1 MPDSITIREVLKGT
15 TPGYPQTVGYM
26 TVIPLISELVDD
38 RFTPPSLIRTGTRDY
53 GALEVNNP
61 NPSGIGILP
70 TGTAIVTKQK
80 AQNHTIGKPFPILAG
95 KSSRATNAACIQDSQ
110 GGTIAMG
117 EHYLSILPWVLREP
131 MFMVK
136 SRREYSKLWPA
147 LKEFNV
153 SMGLPDRGHLELYL
167 ERFAK
172 ELDQFIA
179 EFEVVAKQVGA
190 IILIQGNVVG
200 VERAPNYGYWRD
212 IWVPLVR
219 EAYGSLVLYYRQKF
233 GGNPPP
239 PKTRV
244 GLSTKNAEN
253 LNDISK
259 ALDRA
264 EKKESENAREV
275 VRDFIDEE
283 FKVTKE
289 PESKE
294 VSGLTVNSLKNKQF
308 MGQVVMDG
316 DMVRYA
322 SLFTSAEYGRNKD
335 WISAKPFE
343 I

>member
-1 MPDSITIREVLKGT
+1 MPNDITIREVLKGT
-15 TPGYPQTVGYM
+15 VPGYPQTVGYM
-26 TVIPLISELVDD
+26 SVIPLISELVDD
-38 RFTPPSLIRTGTRDY
+38 RFTPPSLIETGTQNY
-53 GALEVNNP
+53 GSLEVRNP
-61 NPSGIGILP
+61 SSSGIGILP
-70 TGTAIVTKQK
+70 TGAAIVTEQK

-95 KSSRATNAACIQDSQ
+95 KNSRATHAACIQDSQ

-117 EHYLSILPWVLREP
+117 THYLSVLPWALRES
-131 MFMVK
+131 MFNVK
-136 SRREYSKLWPA
+136 SKREYSKLWPA

-153 SMGLPDRGHLELYL
+153 SVGLERRGHLELYL
-167 ERFAK
+167 ERFTK

-200 VERAPNYGYWRD
+200 VERAPNYEYWKD

-219 EAYGSLVLYYRQKF
+219 EAYGSLVLYYREKF
-233 GGNPPP
+233 GGNPPL

-244 GLSTKNAEN
+244 GLAVKKAKN

-264 EKKESENAREV
+264 EKKEAENAREV
-275 VRDFIDEE
+275 VREFIDEK
-283 FKVTKE
+283 FSVTKE

-294 VSGLTVNSLKNKQF
+294 VPGLTVNSLKNKQF

-322 SLFTSAEYGRNKD
+322 SLFTSAEYGRKKG
-335 WISAKPFE
+335 WMKAKPFE